1 MSFRTFITQ
10 KLGVD
15 KAIFYTLLS
24 RGLQISTALFTVF
37 FIAKNLSP
45 EEQGFYY
52 TFGSIVALQ
61 VFFELGMTYIVTQF
75 VAHDVS
81 HLKFDE
87 NFKLVGE
94 KKYRSRLSSLLHFC
108 TKWYLIFAVMILVA
122 LFVGGTL
129 FFGKY
134 SNNSQDVVWH
144 LPWLLLAVGTALNF
158 LVAPILSFI
167 EGLGKVKEV
176 AQIRFIQQF
185 VHPVVVW
192 GGLSIGS
199 KLYVSGADSIIRI
212 LIVFII
218 IFKSPFFK
226 LLKNIWDDEGEDKVS
241 YMGEIFPL
249 QWKIALS
256 WISGY
261 FIFQLFNPVL
271 FATEGAKVA
280 GQMGMTLAAL
290 NGIQSLTQSWINTKV
305 PRLSGFIAQKDYKN
319 LDLLFDKTMK
329 QMLLIGTLAIVCFVS
344 VIYFIQSN
352 DISFLGMQIGDRF
365 LPIIPLCLMAW
376 SLWTMVPIL
385 PWATYLRCHKK
396 EPLLLNSVVM
406 GILCCLSTVI
416 LGKIYGLYGITIGFA
431 SLRII
436 SLSWIY
442 RTYKTKKREW
452 HNEEHI

>member
-1 MSFRTFITQ
+1 MDLKFFITQ
-10 KLGVD
+10 KIGID

-52 TFGSIVALQ
+52 TFGSITALQ

-81 HLKFDE
+81 HLKLDE
-87 NFKLVGE
+87 NFRLVGE
-94 KKYRSRLSSLLHFC
+94 KIYRSRLSSLLRFC
-108 TKWYLIFAVMILVA
+108 TKWYLVFAGMILVA

-129 FFGKY
+129 FFGRY
-134 SNNSQDVVWH
+134 GNRSQDVVWL
-144 LPWLLLAVGTALNF
+144 LPWLLLAIGTALNF
-158 LVAPILSFI
+158 LIAPILSFI

-176 AQIRFIQQF
+176 AKIRFIQQF
-185 VHPVVVW
+185 LHPVVVW

-212 LIVFII
+212 LVVFII

-226 LLKNIWDDEGEDKVS
+226 ILKNIWDDEGYDKVS

-305 PRLSGFIAQKDYKN
+305 PRMSGLIAQKDYQT
-319 LDLLFDKTMK
+319 LDILFAKTFK
-329 QMLLIGTLAIVCFVS
+329 QMLLIGTSALLFFVS
-344 VIYFIQSN
+344 VIYFVQSN
-352 DISFLGMQIGDRF
+352 EITFLGMNIGDRF
-365 LPIIPLCLMAW
+365 LPILPLSLMAW
-376 SLWTMVPIL
+376 SSWTMVPIS

-406 GILCCLSTVI
+406 GIICCIFTPS
-416 LGKIYGLYGITIGFA
+416 LGYLYGLYGITIGFA

-436 SLSWIY
+436 SLIWIY
-442 RTYKTKKREW
+442 NTYRIKKKEW
-452 HNEEHI
+452 HTL